1 MFLGNNNPIS
11 ATLTAT
17 TENVSIS
24 VQKAI
29 QILGVYLTYD
39 QVLWKKLNFEEILK
53 IYKRKVTL
61 LELEK
66 PNGSWTHTNHKKQFK
81 YT

>member
-17 TENVSIS
+17 PENISIS
-24 VQKAI
+24 VKKAI

-53 IYKRKVTL
+53 IY
-61 LELEK
+61 
-66 PNGSWTHTNHKKQFK
+66 
-81 YT
+81 